1 MVHLWYS
8 GDCTLGTTL
17 TIQQINGK
25 LFLLID
31 SLGWTSNNLKKL
43 MVMSF
48 IIATMATT
56 MLTIYPICS
65 NLTSFKLSYALRIHE
80 TELIKLIHHYR
91 KLQRLWVL
99 TFNLTILSKNQYSF
113 FIEMY
118 DKFLW
123 FMQILDCTGNKGV
136 GVVVST
142 SMDFLDAVWPFQ
154 IFIVI

>member
-1 MVHLWYS
+1 
-8 GDCTLGTTL
+8 
-17 TIQQINGK
+17 
-25 LFLLID
+25 
-31 SLGWTSNNLKKL
+31 

-91 KLQRLWVL
+91 KLQRLW
-99 TFNLTILSKNQYSF
+99 
-113 FIEMY
+113 
-118 DKFLW
+118 
-123 FMQILDCTGNKGV
+123 ILDCTGNKGV

-142 SMDFLDAVWPFQ
+142 SIDFLDAIWPFQ
-154 IFIVI
+154 IFIIKIMIVNLTLIISIWPMVHCIQNTKKIKVGNVKVNGKALKSK